1 MCVVTP
7 YPPPAGDRRS
17 RPAPARE
24 ETHMLEL
31 LPDPARIALIVSSV
45 AYGGFWLLVL
55 AFALTSSLW
64 RRLRAWRALSRR

>member
-1 MCVVTP
+1 
-7 YPPPAGDRRS
+7 
-17 RPAPARE
+17 
-24 ETHMLEL
+24 MLEL
-31 LPDPARIALIVSSV
+31 LPDPARIALIASSV